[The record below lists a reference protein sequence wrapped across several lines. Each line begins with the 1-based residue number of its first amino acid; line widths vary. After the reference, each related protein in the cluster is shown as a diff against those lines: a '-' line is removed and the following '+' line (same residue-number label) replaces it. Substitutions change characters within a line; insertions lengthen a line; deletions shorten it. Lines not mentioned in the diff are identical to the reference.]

1 MAEEPTSPPPGQGT
15 NPPATGAMTREQQ
28 RRATEETN
36 AIKDSKKNSADGP
49 RKKGKEKDKETF
61 KGRVEKMGG
70 NVFQLAEEGRKGNQF
85 TQTLEALK
93 SYVAIELDHAKDLAP
108 LLESPSRAATL
119 TEPSDLPPMTADGVN
134 WVTRDHR
141 L

>member
-1 MAEEPTSPPPGQGT
+1 MADQPTLPPPGQGT
-15 NPPATGAMTREQQ
+15 NPPGTGVMTREQQ
-28 RRATEETN
+28 RCATEETN
-36 AIKDSKKNSADGP
+36 AIKDSETNSADGP

-61 KGRVEKMGG
+61 KGKVEKMGG

-119 TEPSDLPPMTADGVN
+119 TEPSNQPPMMANGVN
-134 WVTRDHR
+134 QVTRDH
-141 L
+141 